1 MRLHNGRWRGGFSQA
16 LRSTAARAAFPFAKD
31 FRMPDSDPKDFR
43 PPSSLP
49 RRASPVGWVLA
60 GVAGAAAL
68 AGAAWWFGW
77 VPPSART
84 AEPPATQ
91 APEPRVAEA
100 PASVPEPVASGP
112 QHPVD
117 SAQAPP
123 PPSLKD
129 SDAFITQALG
139 EWLGSDRIAALL
151 HLDDIVR
158 RIVVTVDNLPR
169 TQAPSRLWPVQPAPQ
184 HLAVQAEPGSAVD
197 ENGAPLHATIA
208 PANAAR
214 YQALVA
220 LVEAIPRDRAVLLY
234 RQLYPLFQQT
244 YVDLGYPKGYF
255 NDRLV
260 AVLGHLQETPE
271 PRGPLR
277 LQLTRVQGDVPSTR
291 PWVRYEFAD
300 PHLQALS
307 SGQKM
312 MLRIGPENARR
323 VKAVL
328 ADVRRRLVSA
338 NAPAQA
344 TAVPAPSVAASAAP

>member
-1 MRLHNGRWRGGFSQA
+1 
-16 LRSTAARAAFPFAKD
+16 
-31 FRMPDSDPKDFR
+31 MPDTDPQDFR

-49 RRASPVGWVLA
+49 RRASPVGRVLA

-77 VPPSART
+77 IPPSART
-84 AEPPATQ
+84 AGPAPAAQ
-91 APEPRVAEA
+91 APEPPAAAA
-100 PASVPEPVASGP
+100 PAPEPESVASGP

-117 SAQAPP
+117 ATQAPP
-123 PPSLKD
+123 PPALKD
-129 SDAFITQALG
+129 SDAFIAQALG
-139 EWLGSDRIAALL
+139 EWLGRDRIAALL
-151 HLDDIVR
+151 PLDDIVR

-169 TQAPSRLWPVQPAPQ
+169 PQAPSRLWPVQPAPQ

-220 LVEAIPRDRAVLLY
+220 LVEAVPRDRAVDLY

-244 YVDLGYPKGYF
+244 YVELGYPKGYF

-328 ADVRRRLVSA
+328 ADIRRRLVSA

-344 TAVPAPSVAASAAP
+344 MAVPAPSVAASAAP